1 MKYYNLILIFIQ
13 ILNVLSPIPNWDI
26 SKQAN
31 ILTTYL
37 DMNYTLYEKTAY
49 NIKVILKKK
58 IALSGTQITTQNY
71 IYAYDT
77 SSNQLGEGERPV
89 DFDDIDSHYTDR
101 LGCGILICPK
111 GKYHPYDYY
120 NKKHIDPPS
129 YFEDKGGWDLR
140 CYDHGTGYFYIFYLL
155 NNGKNIYFKFSTE
168 GIKDRSNFA
177 NTYIYDYVLQYGYND
192 ETEYYFCVL
201 RYDGSNIIL
210 RSEAL
215 KTNMGGKDVNQI
227 DKGITKEINTAK
239 NKVQGYFNSDKYFFY
254 FTYNDVSDFESGYS
268 TKPISFNNDNDYK
281 NSVSDPGIVKKLSHL

>member
-1 MKYYNLILIFIQ
+1 MKYYNLILIYIQ

-49 NIKVILKKK
+49 NKKVILKKK

-77 SSNQLGEGERPV
+77 NSNQLGEGERPV

-129 YFEDKGGWDLR
+129 GFEDKGGWDLR

-177 NTYIYDYVLQYGYND
+177 NTYIYD
-192 ETEYYFCVL
+192 
-201 RYDGSNIIL
+201 
-210 RSEAL
+210 
-215 KTNMGGKDVNQI
+215 
-227 DKGITKEINTAK
+227 
-239 NKVQGYFNSDKYFFY
+239 
-254 FTYNDVSDFESGYS
+254 
-268 TKPISFNNDNDYK
+268 
-281 NSVSDPGIVKKLSHL
+281 